1 MTAIARI
8 RINNILGIDHLEV
21 DAGQLT
27 EFIGANGSGKT
38 SALEAI
44 RSALKGGHDA
54 TLLRAGQTQ
63 GEAVLVLDD
72 GSEITKR
79 ITPTKSETTV
89 TGPDGRKQ
97 AKPAAALDALRDMLS
112 VNPVEFLRAP
122 KKDRV
127 DVLLSS
133 MPLSWD
139 PERIKE
145 AVAPLA
151 VDVPTSHPLVAI
163 EAVRRV
169 VYDER
174 TGTQRA
180 AREKRATI
188 KQLADTIP
196 PTLPTAA
203 DTAALLAQIAQLDA
217 AKDQEMDRIRVKLD
231 GFRGEH
237 EAKMA
242 AVREEFD
249 VAIRALE
256 KQRDEALENERA
268 RFADIRGKADTQ
280 RSRKQEEHLT
290 NTGALRAQLAAA
302 EEVTKAAARVEA
314 TQKTVADMTA
324 ACEDLEA
331 QAAGQTA
338 ALERLEAYKSDL
350 LASLPIPGLT
360 VQDGEIYRNG
370 VPFDRLNTAQQ
381 IEIAVEVAK
390 LRAGKLG
397 VICVDGM
404 EALDPDHYAEFG
416 RQVLASGLQVFITR
430 AAEGAFTVRTT
441 NP

>member
-8 RINNILGIDHLEV
+8 KIHNILGIDHLEV
-21 DAGQLT
+21 EAGRLT
-27 EFIGANGSGKT
+27 EFVGANGTGKT

-44 RSALKGGHDA
+44 RNALKGGHDA

-72 GSEITKR
+72 GTEIVKR
-79 ITPTKSETTV
+79 VTPTKSETVV

-97 AKPAAALDALRDMLS
+97 AKPAAALDALRDLLS

-133 MPLSWD
+133 MPLQWD
-139 PERIKE
+139 PAKVKE

-180 AREKRATI
+180 AREKRATV

-196 PTLPTAA
+196 PTMPTAS
-203 DTAALLAQIAQLDA
+203 DTAALLDQIAALDV
-217 AKDQEMDRIRVKLD
+217 AKDRELERIRAKLD
-231 GFRGEH
+231 GIRADH
-237 EAKMA
+237 EAKVAGIRDEFDAKIRELTAARDA
-242 AVREEFD
+242 AV
-249 VAIRALE
+249 
-256 KQRDEALENERA
+256 EAERIS
-268 RFADIRGKADTQ
+268 FNDIRSKADTQ
-280 RSRKQEEHLT
+280 RLRTTSKHLED
-290 NTGALRAQLAAA
+290 TGALRAQLAAA
-302 EEVTKAAARVEA
+302 EEATKAAARVEA
-314 TQKTVADMTA
+314 TRKTVADMTA

-331 QAAGQTA
+331 QAEGQTA
-338 ALERLEAYKSDL
+338 ALERLDAYKSQL
-350 LASLPIPGLT
+350 LATLPIPGLT
-360 VQDGEIYRNG
+360 VQDGEVYRNG
-370 VPFDRLNTAQQ
+370 IPFDRLNTAQQ
-381 IEIAVEVAK
+381 IEIAVEVAR
-390 LRAGKLG
+390 LRAGRLG

-404 EALDPDHYAEFG
+404 EALDPERYAEFG
-416 RQVLASGLQVFITR
+416 RQVLASGLQVFVTR
-430 AAEGAFTVRTT
+430 ADAGEFQVRTT